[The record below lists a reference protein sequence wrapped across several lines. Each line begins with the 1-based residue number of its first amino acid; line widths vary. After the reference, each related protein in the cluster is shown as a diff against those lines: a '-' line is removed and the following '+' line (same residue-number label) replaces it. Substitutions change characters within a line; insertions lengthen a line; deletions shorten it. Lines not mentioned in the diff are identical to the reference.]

1 MTLSGLIGDG
11 NDPAVQ
17 TERISAMLKIST
29 AAALVAL
36 FSATPAFA
44 ADKLACNEDGMMK
57 VEMMMKEKMEMKVNT
72 DMAMKESDMAMMAK
86 KEGKMDDCAMHLNMA
101 QEELMK
107 AK

>member
-1 MTLSGLIGDG
+1 MIRSGDCQLPGMIPFQKLSK
-11 NDPAVQ
+11 DP
-17 TERISAMLKIST
+17 TMLKLT
-29 AAALVAL
+29 AAALIAC
-36 FSATPAFA
+36 FAITPALA
-44 ADKLACNEDGMMK
+44 ADKLACDDAGMMK

-72 DMAMKESDMAMMAK
+72 DMAMKESEMATMSK